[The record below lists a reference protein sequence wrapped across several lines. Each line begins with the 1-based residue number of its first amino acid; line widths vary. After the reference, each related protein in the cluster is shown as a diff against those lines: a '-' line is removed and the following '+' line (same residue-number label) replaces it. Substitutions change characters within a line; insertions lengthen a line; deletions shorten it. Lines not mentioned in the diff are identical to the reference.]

1 MLPALSMA
9 QAKSNAD
16 LLIQNATI
24 YTADS
29 AWHTCQAMAIKNG
42 SIVALGSNKEINSR
56 YSAAKNINAKG
67 KFIYPGFI
75 DAHCHFSGYA
85 LDKYKCELEAT
96 HSFREVIKKLVA
108 YEKTNELSWIYGRG
122 WDQNKWAVKEFPTK
136 DTLDKLF
143 PDKPVILKRIDGHAL
158 LCNEKALQ
166 LAHIDVH
173 TTIEGGVVEKKNGE
187 LTGILIDNAMTPV
200 ENLIPALPQAQ
211 AVKYLIA
218 AQNDCYKLG
227 LTYVIDCGVKK
238 DIINMLKNLYDN
250 NTLSIGNALLLADDE
265 PTFNAFVKRGP
276 VDYGQLK
283 IAGIKMYAD
292 GALGSRG
299 ASLIEDYT
307 DKPGHRGTLL
317 SPIAH
322 FKDIAALALQ
332 YHWQLCTH
340 AIGDNA
346 NRQILK
352 VYSEALGGKNDLRW
366 RIEHCQVVDPAD
378 IHLFGDNSIIPS
390 VQPTHATSDM
400 PWAINRLGAKRL
412 PHAYAFKDL
421 LQQNGWIALGTDF
434 PVEEINPLNTFYAA
448 VYRKDKKGNPPA
460 GFLPENALTKKEALQ
475 GMTIWA
481 AKSIFSEKQKGSLET
496 GKDADL
502 IILDTDIMTATRTN
516 TLKTKVLYTI
526 VKGKIVY
533 QAAKTIH

>member
-1 MLPALSMA
+1 M
-9 QAKSNAD
+9 
-16 LLIQNATI
+16 LIQNATI
-24 YTADS
+24 YTVDS
-29 AWHTCQAMAIKNG
+29 SWHIYQAMAVNDG
-42 SIVALGSNKEINSR
+42 SIIAIGSNKEINSR
-56 YSAAKNINAKG
+56 YTSTNNINATG

-85 LDKYKCELEAT
+85 LDKYKCALEDT
-96 HSFREVIKKLVA
+96 RSFQQVIQKLVA

-122 WDQNKWAVKEFPTK
+122 WDQNKWPVKEFPTK

-143 PDKPVILKRIDGHAL
+143 PDKPVILKRIDGHAI
-158 LCNEKALQ
+158 LCNEKALEM
-166 LAHIDVH
+166 AHITVH
-173 TTIEGGVVEKKNGE
+173 TTIEGGQIIKKNGQ
-187 LTGILIDNAMTPV
+187 LTGVLIDNAMEPV
-200 ENLIPALPQAQ
+200 ENLIPALPAAQ
-211 AVKYLIA
+211 AEKYLQA
-218 AQNDCYKLG
+218 AQNDCYSFG

-238 DIINMLKNLYDN
+238 DVINLLRHLYAQN
-250 NTLSIGNALLLADDE
+250 KLSIGNALLLADDE
-265 PTFNAFVKRGP
+265 VTFGAFVKQGP

-299 ASLIEDYT
+299 ASLIDDYT
-307 DKPGHRGTLL
+307 DMPGHRGTLL

-346 NRQILK
+346 NRQILN
-352 VYSEALGGKNDLRW
+352 VYAEALNGKNDLRW
-366 RIEHCQVVDPAD
+366 RIEHCQVVDPTD
-378 IHLFGDNSIIPS
+378 MHLFGDNSIIPS

-400 PWAINRLGAKRL
+400 PWAINRLGAARL

-421 LQQNGWIALGTDF
+421 LNQNGWEALGTDF
-434 PVEEINPLNTFYAA
+434 PVEGISPIHTFYAA
-448 VYRKDKKGNPPA
+448 VFRQDAKGYPLG
-460 GFLPENALTKKEALQ
+460 GFLSKNALTRKEALQ

-481 AKSIFSEKQKGSLET
+481 AKSIFSEKQKGSLEK
-496 GKDADL
+496 GKDADFV
-502 IILDTDIMTATRTN
+502 ILDTDIMKAPQQKI
-516 TLKTKVLYTI
+516 LKTKVLYTI

-533 QAAKTIH
+533 QYKKQTH

>member
-9 QAKSNAD
+9 QTKSNAD

-29 AWHTCQAMAIKNG
+29 AWHTYQAMAIKNG
-42 SIVALGSNKEINSR
+42 SIVALGSNKEINSK
-56 YSAAKNINAKG
+56 YTAAKNINAKG

-96 HSFREVIKKLVA
+96 HSFREVIKKLVT

-122 WDQNKWAVKEFPTK
+122 WDQNKWTIKEFPTK

-173 TTIEGGVVEKKNGE
+173 TTIEGGVVEKKKGE

-265 PTFNAFVKRGP
+265 PTLNAFVKQGP

-307 DKPGHRGTLL
+307 DMPGHRGTLL
-317 SPIAH
+317 SPISH
-322 FKDIAALALQ
+322 FKDIAALAVQ

-346 NRQILK
+346 NRQILN
-352 VYSEALGGKNDLRW
+352 VYSEALGGKNELRW

-400 PWAINRLGAKRL
+400 PWALNRLGAKRL

-448 VYRKDKKGNPPA
+448 VYRKDKKGNPPH

-502 IILDTDIMTATRTN
+502 IILDTDIMKSSQAN

-533 QAAKTIH
+533 QATKTIH

>member
-1 MLPALSMA
+1 MLPVLSMA

-29 AWHTCQAMAIKNG
+29 AWHTYQAMAVKNG
-42 SIVALGSNKEINSR
+42 TIIALGSNKEINSR
-56 YSAAKNINAKG
+56 YSAVKNINAKG

-85 LDKYKCELEAT
+85 LDKYKCEIEDT
-96 HSFREVIKKLVA
+96 HSFEEVIKKLVA

-122 WDQNKWAVKEFPTK
+122 WDQNKWAIKEFPTK

-173 TTIEGGVVEKKNGE
+173 TTIEGGIVEKKNGE

-227 LTYVIDCGVKK
+227 LTCVIDCGVNK
-238 DIINMLKNLYDN
+238 DVISMLKNLYGN
-250 NTLSIGNALLLADDE
+250 NTLSIGNALLLADE
-265 PTFNAFVKRGP
+265 EQTLNEFVKQGP
-276 VDYGQLK
+276 IDYGQLK

-317 SPIAH
+317 SPVNH
-322 FKDIAALALQ
+322 FKDMAALALQ

-346 NRQILK
+346 NRQILN
-352 VYSEALGGKNDLRW
+352 VYAEALGGKNDLRW

-378 IHLFGDNSIIPS
+378 IHLFGDYSVIPS

-400 PWAINRLGAKRL
+400 PWAINRLGATRL
-412 PHAYAFKDL
+412 PHAYAFKYL

-448 VYRKDKKGNPPA
+448 VYRKDKKGNPPT
-460 GFLPENALTKKEALQ
+460 GFLPENTLTKKEALQ

-481 AKSIFSEKQKGSLET
+481 AKSIFSEKQKGSLEI

-502 IILDTDIMTATRTN
+502 IILDTDIMKSSQTN

-533 QAAKTIH
+533 QATKTVH